1 MEGQNLLQKKRLTEA
16 QLEAH
21 NRMIEKHLEMTKR
34 MRTMPYRQQFEYQ
47 KQLQSVEDFMEE
59 QGYDFPK
66 HSHRFAPEQ
75 VWPEV
80 YGPKEASLDGLSQD
94 QRQHPRGQS

>member
-1 MEGQNLLQKKRLTEA
+1 MEPGNEETLAEQKRMTTAPYKQ
-16 QLEAH
+16 QLEH
-21 NRMIEKHLEMTKR
+21 
-34 MRTMPYRQQFEYQ
+34 Q
-47 KQLQSVEDFMEE
+47 KLIRSIEDFMEE

-80 YGPKEASLDGLSQD
+80 YGPKKT
-94 QRQHPRGQS
+94 